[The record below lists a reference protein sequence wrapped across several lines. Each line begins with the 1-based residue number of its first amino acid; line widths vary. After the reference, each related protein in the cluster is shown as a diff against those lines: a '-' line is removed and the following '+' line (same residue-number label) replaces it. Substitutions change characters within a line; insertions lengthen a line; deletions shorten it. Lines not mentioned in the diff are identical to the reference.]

1 MPAPRSK
8 KKIKTTLIFL
18 PLRQTEQLP
27 KIALC
32 SDFRALCYFEP
43 SLTFCWSKGENA
55 LLCIRCSMNALQ
67 NTALYYTVL
76 TTVFFG
82 INVCRGLCEKKIGN

>member
-1 MPAPRSK
+1 MRH
-8 KKIKTTLIFL
+8 
-18 PLRQTEQLP
+18 P

-32 SDFRALCYFEP
+32 SDFRALCHFEP

-67 NTALYYTVL
+67 NATLYYYTVL

-82 INVCRGLCEKKIGN
+82 INVVYRGLCKKIRYLVPNYFRVAWVKL